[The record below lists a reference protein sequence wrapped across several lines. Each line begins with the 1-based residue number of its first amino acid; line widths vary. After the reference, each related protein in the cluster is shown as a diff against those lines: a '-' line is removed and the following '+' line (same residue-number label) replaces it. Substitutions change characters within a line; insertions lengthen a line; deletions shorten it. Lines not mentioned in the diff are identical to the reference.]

1 VSRAVAADRA
11 ATIHKKEGVSGN
23 RFLRFECQVVPM
35 GTQPNEADADAEA
48 DGPAVAPGPSR
59 WALARLVP
67 GAIQSDPV
75 ELAVELRERYGHVVR
90 IPPVYPGLDEP
101 AYLLTHPDD
110 VQHVLQTNAAEFRGL
125 DVPGAADFEK
135 VVEDSIVSLT
145 EDSEAGSWVDRL
157 RMLSPEFGEGRVAEH
172 APRFAAETLVT
183 LDEFDP
189 TVGGRPPDA
198 PSGRAGGLLGGSDDP
213 ARVQADQPDAVRLL
227 ALTRRLSL
235 RLLGVALLGPDVR
248 AHEATVIRAVTSL
261 RDLFKR
267 RQLAVVGGAVSSRLP
282 EQVGL
287 PDVLG
292 RDVSISLPG
301 GDGADVGDAI
311 GTLAD
316 VADLLVDRRERSPRP
331 YDDALSTWLTRPD
344 QTTGEVLDVDTV
356 RAEAIGML
364 LAGFGTLSAALAWTL
379 VLAALN
385 PEVQDRI
392 HEEARE
398 TALLAPLADVRAER
412 DRPVDGS
419 ATLSA
424 LPYTHRV
431 FQEALRLYP
440 TLPVFGRMAR
450 EHTEI
455 GGYGVEADAPVLVS
469 PYVTHRDPEFWTAP
483 GEFDPGRFE
492 ADRPEFAYF
501 PFSGGVHA
509 CLGRALATT
518 EAVAALAAIFHTRR
532 VELAAVDGTTIDDP
546 PTGVTPDAVGI
557 GVDSGINLQPD
568 ADVAVRFVERE

>member
-1 VSRAVAADRA
+1 
-11 ATIHKKEGVSGN
+11 
-23 RFLRFECQVVPM
+23 M
-35 GTQPNEADADAEA
+35 GTQPNDAEA
-48 DGPAVAPGPSR
+48 DAGPGEPDVAPGPSR

-110 VQHVLQTNAAEFRGL
+110 VQHVLQTEPARFRGL
-125 DVPGAADFEK
+125 DVPGAADFGK

-145 EDSEAGSWVDRL
+145 EDSDAGSWVDRL
-157 RMLSPEFGEGRVAEH
+157 RTLSPEFGEGVVADHVPE
-172 APRFAAETLVT
+172 FAAETLVT
-183 LDEFDP
+183 VDEFDP
-189 TVGGRPPDA
+189 TVGGRPRSV
-198 PSGRAGGLLGGSDDP
+198 PSGRVGGLLGGSHDP
-213 ARVQADQPDAVRLL
+213 ARVQAAQPDAVRLL

-261 RDLFKR
+261 RDQFKR

-282 EQVGL
+282 EQVG
-287 PDVLG
+287 VLG
-292 RDVSISLPG
+292 HDVSISLPG
-301 GDGADVGDAI
+301 GDDGVGDAI
-311 GTLAD
+311 GTLAE
-316 VADLLVDRRERSPRP
+316 VAELLVDRRERSPRP

-344 QTTGEVLDVDTV
+344 PTTGEVLDVDTV
-356 RAEAIGML
+356 RAEAVGML

-398 TALLAPLADVRAER
+398 TALLAPLSSVREDVRADH

-419 ATLSA
+419 ATLSE
-424 LPYTHRV
+424 LPYTRRV
-431 FQEALRLYP
+431 FQESLRLYP

-450 EHTEI
+450 EPVEI

-469 PYVTHRDPEFWTAP
+469 PYVTHRDPEFWTDP
-483 GEFDPGRFE
+483 GEFDPARFE
-492 ADRPEFAYF
+492 DDRCADRPPFAYF

-518 EAVAALAAIFHTRR
+518 EAVAALAAIFRTRR
-532 VELAAVDGTTIDDP
+532 VELAAVDGTTLSDP

-568 ADVAVRFVERE
+568 ADVSVRFVERE

>member
-1 VSRAVAADRA
+1 
-11 ATIHKKEGVSGN
+11 
-23 RFLRFECQVVPM
+23 M
-35 GTQPNEADADAEA
+35 GTQPNNPDAEA

-135 VVEDSIVSLT
+135 VVDDSIVSLT

-183 LDEFDP
+183 VDEFDP
-189 TVGGRPPDA
+189 TVGGRPPEA
-198 PSGRAGGLLGGSDDP
+198 LSGRVGGLLGGSDDP

-292 RDVSISLPG
+292 QDASISLPG
-301 GDGADVGDAI
+301 GDDADVGDAI

-344 QTTGEVLDVDTV
+344 PPTREVLDTDTV

-379 VLAALN
+379 VLAALD

-398 TALLAPLADVRAER
+398 TALLSSLADVRED
-412 DRPVDGS
+412 DRTDPVDGS
-419 ATLSA
+419 TTLSA

-431 FQEALRLYP
+431 FKEALRLYP

-450 EHTEI
+450 EPVEL
-455 GGYGVEADAPVLVS
+455 GGYDVEADAPVLVS
-469 PYVTHRDPEFWTAP
+469 PYVTHRDPAFWTAP
-483 GEFDPGRFE
+483 GQFDPGRFE
-492 ADRPEFAYF
+492 ADRAADRPEFAYF

-518 EAVAALAAIFHTRR
+518 EAVAALAAIFRTRR
-532 VELAAVDGTTIDDP
+532 VELAAVDGTPLEDP